1 MKTPKRKPLILT
13 HDELIFLWGLL
24 RMHRCRT
31 VGWKP
36 SAPFAKKE
44 QAIAKSVE
52 KKLWKI

>member
-1 MKTPKRKPLILT
+1 VKTPKRKPLILT